1 MAVRSLKIIVFI
13 SLLTA
18 LLFALIMLFT
28 LYKPYLPN
36 FETEEAPNEFMLIV
50 KKAVGILSVQIS
62 VALASF
68 FSNPD
73 KRSMKRANEPHYIAF
88 SLIMLWLIGF
98 LVYLFINGIA
108 LSNGTLKFNTFY
120 RDIDSLTLVLNFLV
134 AGAIVFLFVKPPTR

>member
-18 LLFALIMLFT
+18 LLFALILLFT

-36 FETEEAPNEFMLIV
+36 FETEEAPNEFMLIL
-50 KKAVGILSVQIS
+50 KKVLGILSVQIS
-62 VALASF
+62 VAIASF
-68 FSNPD
+68 FSKAD

-108 LSNGTLKFNTFY
+108 LSNGSLKFNVFY

-134 AGAIVFLFVKPPTR
+134 AGAIVFLFVKSPTR